1 MPPHHAHYEAPHPSA
16 SVGKVLPVENGTA
29 PTVPV
34 PPILPSEAATT
45 TAKVEGSPKEAGTTR
60 AVATGAAARVGVR
73 GGLGT
78 FGVVV
83 VGVAVMLS

>member
-16 SVGKVLPVENGTA
+16 SVGKMLPVENGTA

-34 PPILPSEAATT
+34 APSLPSEAATT
-45 TAKVEGSPKEAGTTR
+45 VEGSPKEAGTTC
-60 AVATGAAARVGVR
+60 AVVTGVAARVGVR

-83 VGVAVMLS
+83 GVAVMLS